1 MGWAE
6 LKKLL
11 AMAVTIAFIVAG
23 AFWLSTY
30 AIGWAGMPNY
40 WISPVAIAVI
50 IAGSFGLDALIKR
63 RNKKRAAAI
72 NGEASAPKE
81 EE

>member
-11 AMAVTIAFIVAG
+11 AMAVTSAFILAG

-50 IAGSFGLDALIKR
+50 IAGFFGLDALIKR
-63 RNKKRAAAI
+63 RNKKRAAAL
-72 NGEASAPKE
+72 AH
-81 EE
+81 